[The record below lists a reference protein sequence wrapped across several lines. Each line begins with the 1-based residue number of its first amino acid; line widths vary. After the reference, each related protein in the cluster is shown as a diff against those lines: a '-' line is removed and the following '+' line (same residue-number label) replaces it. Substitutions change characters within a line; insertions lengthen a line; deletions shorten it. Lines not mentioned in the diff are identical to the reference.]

1 MAIYEDKKI
10 QLGVRIPELLVRAL
24 DKYVDGSTYRSR
36 AHLVSEMIVEWI
48 ARQHLPEIPI
58 PPFSCSDIGLVTQAI
73 KRKQAAREFFRL
85 ANGDPLKDAERET
98 ILTDIQTVPEEK
110 IRQRNNLAFLFETL
124 KRLEDEAS
132 GKPTL
137 ETQVTEIHFALQ
149 MQIDELKK
157 EIKTLKGGQPDSQ
170 ENTQAKKK

>member
-1 MAIYEDKKI
+1 
-10 QLGVRIPELLVRAL
+10 LV
-24 DKYVDGSTYRSR
+24 
-36 AHLVSEMIVEWI
+36 E
-48 ARQHLPEIPI
+48 
-58 PPFSCSDIGLVTQAI
+58 QAI

-98 ILTDIQTVPEEK
+98 ILSDIQTVPEEK

-124 KRLEDEAS
+124 KRKQDEAA

-149 MQIDELKK
+149 KQINELKK
-157 EIKTLKGGQPDSQ
+157 EITTLKGEQPDGQ